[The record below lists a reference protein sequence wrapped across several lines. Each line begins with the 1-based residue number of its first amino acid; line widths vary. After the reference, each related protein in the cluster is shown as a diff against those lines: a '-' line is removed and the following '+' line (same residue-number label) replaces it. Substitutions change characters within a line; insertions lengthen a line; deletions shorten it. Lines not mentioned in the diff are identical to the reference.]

1 MQILLSTHKQIILFR
16 LLGHRRVPPPPPG
29 YLARKA
35 IVISLLEALT
45 ICKILITSGLAAKYC
60 QTRGYGLSGLNGLF
74 RAYNLPVNRISER
87 DGVIRHVKTPVWSG
101 FCRLWGLT
109 EDFSVFFGGL
119 VDAEWSQLWKIF
131 VVLLI
136 ASCSDGAITWTDRGV
151 ICPFDGSLVAL
162 QGDFAGVGGAYVLVD
177 VGG

>member
-1 MQILLSTHKQIILFR
+1 
-16 LLGHRRVPPPPPG
+16 
-29 YLARKA
+29 
-35 IVISLLEALT
+35 
-45 ICKILITSGLAAKYC
+45 
-60 QTRGYGLSGLNGLF
+60 
-74 RAYNLPVNRISER
+74 
-87 DGVIRHVKTPVWSG
+87 
-101 FCRLWGLT
+101 
-109 EDFSVFFGGL
+109 VFFGGL

-177 VGG
+177 VGR